1 MATIDPMIHTLP
13 DEYRDLLERP
23 LIGILATVAP
33 DGRTAQQ
40 PMRFTWD
47 GAHLRMSQTIPR
59 RKFVPLQANP
69 NYSFIITDPDDPAR
83 VLEITGWLVTVG
95 GDPDGDFYRQL
106 GPRYGNPD
114 EPVPADVD
122 DRVVLI
128 LDAQHFIPK
137 TAPQP
142 TATTPAG

>member
-1 MATIDPMIHTLP
+1 MIHTLP

-23 LIGILATVAP
+23 LIGILATVSP
-33 DGRTAQQ
+33 DGRPSLQ

-47 GAHLRMSQTIPR
+47 GAHIRMSQTIPR

-69 NYSFIITDPDDPAR
+69 NYSFIITDSDNPVR

-95 GDPDGDFYRQL
+95 GDPEGDFYREL
-106 GPRYGNPD
+106 GRRYGNAD

-137 TAPQP
+137 TAP
-142 TATTPAG
+142 TAPAATHAS